1 MDSANELDVKLKSK
15 TLAHLRRV
23 CSLHGVVPASYVL
36 TGVVKDE
43 PIPQKVSIVT
53 ETWRGSYKA
62 KPVAIKIFKI
72 AEGREDY
79 DKIKEVR

>member
-1 MDSANELDVKLKSK
+1 M
-15 TLAHLRRV
+15 
-23 CSLHGVVPASYVL
+23 
-36 TGVVKDE
+36 KDE
-43 PIPQKVSIVT
+43 PIPRKVSIVT